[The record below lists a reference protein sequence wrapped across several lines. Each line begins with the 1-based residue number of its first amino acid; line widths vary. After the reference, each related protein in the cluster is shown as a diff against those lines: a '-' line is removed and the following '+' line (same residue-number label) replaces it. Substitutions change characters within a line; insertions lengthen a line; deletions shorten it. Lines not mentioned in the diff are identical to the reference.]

1 MEDIK
6 GIQILI
12 TRKRTAPSILHHTYS
27 IIVTKLL
34 KEWMKNVND
43 FVLNIE
49 SKFLR

>member
-6 GIQILI
+6 GIQILK

-27 IIVTKLL
+27 IIVTRLL
-34 KEWMKNVND
+34 KEWMKNVNN
-43 FVLNIE
+43 FVINIE